1 MLHRWV
7 IRTQA
12 NSIFLWRS
20 ALPNNLKHQPNVTQS
35 GEIEIEVEEV
45 FLNYKTP
52 VATAAAA
59 SMWKRHD
66 VREVQEPAHKAVH
79 VQEALAA
86 MAKIQEPK
94 VVQNI
99 DALPEILVSVF
110 ISSFISERYFFV
122 YL

>member
-12 NSIFLWRS
+12 TSIFLWRS
-20 ALPNNLKHQPNVTQS
+20 ALPNILNHQPKVTKS
-35 GEIEIEVEEV
+35 GEIEVEDEFV
-45 FLNYKTP
+45 PSQLGNYKTP
-52 VATAAAA
+52 VAAAAAA
-59 SMWKRHD
+59 SMWKRQD

-110 ISSFISERYFFV
+110 ISSFICY
-122 YL
+122 

>member
-1 MLHRWV
+1 VLHRWV

-20 ALPNNLKHQPNVTQS
+20 ALPNNLKHQPKVTKS
-35 GEIEIEVEEV
+35 EEIEVEDV
-45 FLNYKTP
+45 FVQSTLENHKAP
-52 VATAAAA
+52 VAAAAAA
-59 SMWKRHD
+59 SMWKRQD

-86 MAKIQEPK
+86 MAKIQEPE
-94 VVQNI
+94 VVHNI

-110 ISSFISERYFFV
+110 ISSFICA
-122 YL
+122 

>member
-20 ALPNNLKHQPNVTQS
+20 ALPKNLKHQPKVTKS
-35 GEIEIEVEEV
+35 GEIEVEVEEV
-45 FLNYKTP
+45 FLNYK
-52 VATAAAA
+52 
-59 SMWKRHD
+59 RQD

-110 ISSFISERYFFV
+110 ISSFICA
-122 YL
+122 

>member
-20 ALPNNLKHQPNVTQS
+20 SLPNILKHQPKVTQS
-35 GEIEIEVEEV
+35 GEIEVEDV
-45 FLNYKTP
+45 LVKTKLWNFKTP
-52 VATAAAA
+52 VAAAAAA
-59 SMWKRHD
+59 SMWKGQD
-66 VREVQEPAHKAVH
+66 VREVQEPAHKTVH

-110 ISSFISERYFFV
+110 ISSFICA
-122 YL
+122 